1 MNAQLQ
7 AQPEQRNADWY
18 AQRIG
23 RITASRVG
31 AILGLGKFQSRDDVL
46 RTMIREAL
54 GAESEFT
61 GNEATEYG
69 SLHEAD
75 ALAEYEKL
83 RGVMIEPCALCV
95 HPQHDWLAA
104 SPDGFVGE
112 RGAVECKAPYRAR
125 YTEPSAEYCAQMQL
139 QMACAD
145 RDWCDF
151 AVWRDGEPL
160 SVTRVECD
168 ENWLPRVLPTLRAFM
183 DEYRAIIA
191 DPEAAAPYLAPKER
205 TDAQWARAAQE
216 YRDAEAAVREAEAR
230 KDDALAALRVLAPD
244 GGKGCGVALAKVERA
259 GSVDYARACKQL
271 LPDFDFEP
279 FRKSGTTYYS
289 VRVEK

>member
-83 RGVMIEPCALCV
+83 RGVMIEPCGLCV

-112 RGAVECKAPYRAR
+112 RGAIECKAPYRAR

-151 AVWRDGEPL
+151 AVWRVGEPL
-160 SVTRVECD
+160 AVTRVLRD
-168 ENWLPRVLPTLRAFM
+168 DLWLPRVLPDLQSFM
-183 DEYRAIIA
+183 AEYRAAIA
-191 DPEAAAPYLAPKER
+191 DPKLAEPHLAARERADADWREAAQKYLHAKAEAESYAKLAEHYKAMLIELAP
-205 TDAQWARAAQE
+205 TGAS
-216 YRDAEAAVREAEAR
+216 
-230 KDDALAALRVLAPD
+230 
-244 GGKGCGVALAKVERA
+244 GCGVTLAKCEREGA
-259 GSVDYARACKQL
+259 IRYAEALKSM
-271 LPDFDFEP
+271 LPDVDLSP
-279 FRKSGTTYYS
+279 WRGKPSTYYTVKES
-289 VRVEK
+289 K